1 MYIKCKIRSIVRKS
15 KIYTCIASKLL
26 HCSSNTRY
34 CLKIQTHYIS
44 LPYLINSYFYIVI
57 IGTSLKRRFLPLTE
71 ILFHQAMRL
80 HLPSGSLDLGK
91 FIQDVR
97 LRWQNDRKGLENEN
111 VCKGKLKRKCS
122 ETLNADLWGKT
133 TIKTVV
139 KCLRIFLVLKFSQ
152 HIFLN

>member
-1 MYIKCKIRSIVRKS
+1 
-15 KIYTCIASKLL
+15 
-26 HCSSNTRY
+26 
-34 CLKIQTHYIS
+34 
-44 LPYLINSYFYIVI
+44 
-57 IGTSLKRRFLPLTE
+57 
-71 ILFHQAMRL
+71 MRL

-139 KCLRIFLVLKFSQ
+139 KCLRNVLVLKFSQ